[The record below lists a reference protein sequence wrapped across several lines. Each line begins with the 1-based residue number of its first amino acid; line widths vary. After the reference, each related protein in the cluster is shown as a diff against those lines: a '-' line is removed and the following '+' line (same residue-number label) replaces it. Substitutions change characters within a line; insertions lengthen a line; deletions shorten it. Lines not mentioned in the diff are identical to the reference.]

1 MAFERSQAPQDT
13 IIQNFKNIK
22 VIALFKSAYFGKL
35 YSLPREEIET
45 YIFKNDCC

>member
-35 YSLPREEIET
+35 YKPREEIEI